1 MGKRIGE
8 DWKRIREENLGKELG
23 RRIRKKDLEGRCG
36 GVLVGGSGETNA
48 EEFGRK

>member
-8 DWKRIREENLGKELG
+8 DWKRIREENLG

-48 EEFGRK
+48 GEFGRK